1 MLERMWRK
9 GNSPLLLV
17 GMSAGTA
24 TVENSMEVPQK
35 TKNRTTIL
43 FSSPTPRHISNKTII
58 QKDICTIPM
67 FTAALFTIA
76 KTWKQT
82 SSDRWMDK
90 DLVVHIYT
98 MERYSAMKRKEIMS
112 FAATWVQLKIIISK
126 WSKSERKRQVPY
138 NLYVESKIWQKLTYL

>member
-1 MLERMWRK
+1 MEI
-9 GNSPLLLV
+9 
-17 GMSAGTA
+17 
-24 TVENSMEVPQK
+24 SMEGPQK
-35 TKNRTTIL
+35 TKDRTTIL

-76 KTWKQT
+76 KTWKQM

-90 DLVVHIYT
+90 EDVVHIYT
-98 MERYSAMKRKEIMS
+98 MECYSAIKRNEIMS

-126 WSKSERKRQVPY
+126 WSKKEKDKY
-138 NLYVESKIWQKLTYL
+138 HITCMWNLKYGKNEPIYKTKTDSRT

>member
-58 QKDICTIPM
+58 QTDNIHPYVQSSTIHDS
-67 FTAALFTIA
+67 
-76 KTWKQT
+76 Q
-82 SSDRWMDK
+82 D
-90 DLVVHIYT
+90 
-98 MERYSAMKRKEIMS
+98 METTLNVY
-112 FAATWVQLKIIISK
+112 Q
-126 WSKSERKRQVPY
+126 
-138 NLYVESKIWQKLTYL
+138 